1 MSERKHIAEELAE
14 IGKDW
19 PTQSDTPRTDELE
32 KGIESRLHLR
42 GFGVPQDTADRV
54 LLLRQIERELA
65 AERKRADEAERDA
78 KRWKQTLMF
87 IGADVDRSGEQ
98 CFVIRMP
105 LFRQV
110 NLMRGSVSEHFTKRI
125 DEAIRNG

>member
-1 MSERKHIAEELAE
+1 M
-14 IGKDW
+14 
-19 PTQSDTPRTDELE
+19 SDTPRTDAEAKREREAQDAFDL
-32 KGIESRLHLR
+32 LR
-42 GFGVPQDTADRV
+42 GELAATKALLPQTLHAARGGIITDWWCVAMK
-54 LLLRQIERELA
+54 LRKELA
-65 AERKRADEAERDA
+65 AERKRAVEAERDA
-78 KRWKQTLMF
+78 KRWKQALMF

-125 DEAIRNG
+125 DEAMRNG

>member
-1 MSERKHIAEELAE
+1 MSACCTAIKLTC
-14 IGKDW
+14 IGRAV
-19 PTQSDTPRTDELE
+19 SDTPRTDAPTSDTEFIASWNDWEGAVCCKLE
-32 KGIESRLHLR
+32 DYERL
-42 GFGVPQDTADRV
+42 
-54 LLLRQIERELA
+54 ERELA

-78 KRWKQTLMF
+78 KRWKQALMF

-125 DEAIRNG
+125 DEAMRNG